1 MRNVLVI
8 FKKELKSYF
17 ASPIAYLL
25 LAIFAVI
32 FGFFFYSA
40 TRFFVL
46 QGMQMQMMGRG
57 MPMDVNEYVI
67 RPLLTNASVIGLF
80 LIPMIT
86 MRLYAEEKRS
96 GTIELL
102 MTSPVRDIEIIL
114 GKWLAALVLYGSIIA
129 IAGLNISIL
138 FAFGQPDWK
147 PILVGYLGLLLQGG
161 CLLSIGI
168 FISTL
173 TKNQIIAG
181 GATFAV
187 CLMLWVL
194 DWVSAYDQ
202 SVWAKVISYLSVV
215 THFEPFSKGVIDSK
229 HVVFYLSMIF
239 FGLFLTARSVESLR
253 WRA

>member
-1 MRNVLVI
+1 MRNVFVI

-102 MTSPVRDIEIIL
+102 MTSPVRDLEIVL
-114 GKWLAALVLYGSIIA
+114 GKWLSALVLYVSILA
-129 IAGLNISIL
+129 ISGLNIAIL
-138 FAFGQPDWK
+138 FTFGRPDWK
-147 PILVGYLGLLLQGG
+147 PILVGFLGLVLQGG
-161 CLLSIGI
+161 CLLAIGT

-202 SVWAKVISYLSVV
+202 SAWAKVVSYLSVV
-215 THFEPFSKGVIDSK
+215 THFEPFSKGVVDSK
-229 HVVFYLSMIF
+229 DVIFYLSMIF
-239 FGLFLTARSVESLR
+239 FGLFLTTRSVESLR

>member
-1 MRNVLVI
+1 MKNVIVI

-102 MTSPVRDIEIIL
+102 MTSPVRDLEIVL
-114 GKWLAALVLYGSIIA
+114 GKWFAALVLYAA
-129 IAGLNISIL
+129 ILGISAINLAIL
-138 FAFGQPDWK
+138 FAYGRPDWK
-147 PILVGYLGLLLQGG
+147 PVVVGFLGLVLQGG
-161 CLLSIGI
+161 CLLAIGI

-187 CLMLWVL
+187 CLMLWIL

-202 SVWAKVISYLSVV
+202 SAWAKVIAYLSVV

-229 HVVFYLSMIF
+229 DIIFYLTMIF

>member
-102 MTSPVRDIEIIL
+102 MTSPVRDIEIVL
-114 GKWLAALVLYGSIIA
+114 GKWLSALVLY
-129 IAGLNISIL
+129 ISIL
-138 FAFGQPDWK
+138 GISGINLAILFTFGRPDWK
-147 PILVGYLGLLLQGG
+147 PILVGYLGLILQGG
-161 CLLSIGI
+161 CLLAIGT
-168 FISTL
+168 FISTM

-202 SVWAKVISYLSVV
+202 SAWAKVISYLSVV

-229 HVVFYLSMIF
+229 DVIFYLSMIF
-239 FGLFLTARSVESLR
+239 FGLFLTTRSVESLR

>member
-102 MTSPVRDIEIIL
+102 MTSPVRDIEIVL
-114 GKWLAALVLYGSIIA
+114 GKWLSALVLYISILGVSGINLA
-129 IAGLNISIL
+129 IL
-138 FAFGQPDWK
+138 FAFGRPDWK
-147 PILVGYLGLLLQGG
+147 PIVVGYLGLILQGG
-161 CLLSIGI
+161 CLLAIGT

-202 SVWAKVISYLSVV
+202 SAWAKVVSYLSVV

-229 HVVFYLSMIF
+229 DVVFYLSMIF
-239 FGLFLTARSVESLR
+239 FGLFLTTRSVESLR

>member
-1 MRNVLVI
+1 MKNVIVI

-102 MTSPVRDIEIIL
+102 MTSPVRDLEIVL
-114 GKWLAALVLYGSIIA
+114 GKWFAALVLYAA
-129 IAGLNISIL
+129 ILGISAINLAIL
-138 FAFGQPDWK
+138 FAYGRPDWK
-147 PILVGYLGLLLQGG
+147 PVVVGFLGLVLQGG
-161 CLLSIGI
+161 CLLAIGI

-187 CLMLWVL
+187 CLMLWIL

-202 SVWAKVISYLSVV
+202 SAWAKIVAYLSVV

-229 HVVFYLSMIF
+229 DIIFYLTMIF

>member
-1 MRNVLVI
+1 MRNVIVI

-40 TRFFVL
+40 TRFFIL

-102 MTSPVRDIEIIL
+102 MTSPVRDLEIVL
-114 GKWLAALVLYGSIIA
+114 GKWFAALVLYA
-129 IAGLNISIL
+129 SIL
-138 FAFGQPDWK
+138 GVSGINIAVLYAFGRPDLK
-147 PILVGYLGLLLQGG
+147 PILVGFLGLLLQGG
-161 CLLSIGI
+161 CLLAIGI

-202 SVWAKVISYLSVV
+202 SAWAKVISYLSVV
-215 THFEPFSKGVIDSK
+215 THFEPFSKGVIDTK
-229 HVVFYLSMIF
+229 DIIFYLSMIF
-239 FGLFLTARSVESLR
+239 FGLFLTTRSVESLR

>member
-25 LAIFAVI
+25 LTIFAVI

-40 TRFFVL
+40 TRFFIL

-102 MTSPVRDIEIIL
+102 MTSPVRDLEIVL
-114 GKWLAALVLYGSIIA
+114 GKWLAALVLYA
-129 IAGLNISIL
+129 SIL
-138 FAFGQPDWK
+138 GISGINLGILYAFGRPDWK

-161 CLLSIGI
+161 CLLAIGI
-168 FISTL
+168 FISTT

-202 SVWAKVISYLSVV
+202 SAWAKVISYLSVV

-229 HVVFYLSMIF
+229 DVIFYLSMIF